1 MSEHDPYQQQPNQQQ
16 SNQQQSPSYGQQ
28 QPQHGQ
34 QPPQGQPQYVQQP
47 YYGQP
52 QYGQP
57 GFPQG
62 GYGAPLLPKHPQSTT
77 ALVLGLV
84 GLAGGFMCF
93 LPLLCAPFAWFYGR
107 KAVREI
113 DAAPQSYS
121 GRSEA
126 IGGMVTGIIGTVI
139 LFLGLL
145 VLAAGLIF
153 LLTIGTTTEIVTDS
167 TGVPT

>member
-16 SNQQQSPSYGQQ
+16 PNQPPYGQQ
-28 QPQHGQ
+28 PQPQ
-34 QPPQGQPQYVQQP
+34 QPPQSQPQYGQQP
-47 YYGQP
+47 YYGQTQGQP

-84 GLAGGFMCF
+84 GLAGGFMCL

-113 DAAPQSYS
+113 DAAPQTYS

-126 IGGMVTGIIGTVI
+126 MGGMVTGIIGTVI
-139 LFLGLL
+139 LILGLL
-145 VLAAGLIF
+145 ALAAGLVL
-153 LLTIGTTTEIVTDS
+153 LLTLGMTTEIVTDS

>member
-16 SNQQQSPSYGQQ
+16 ANQQQP
-28 QPQHGQ
+28 PQ
-34 QPPQGQPQYVQQP
+34 QPPQGQSQYGQSQYGQQP
-47 YYGQP
+47 YYDQP

-93 LPLLCAPFAWFYGR
+93 LPLFCAPFAWYYGR
-107 KAVREI
+107 KTVREI

-121 GRSEA
+121 GRGEA
-126 IGGMVTGIIGTVI
+126 MGGMVTGIIGTVI

-145 VLAAGLIF
+145 VLAAGLIL
-153 LLTIGTTTEIVTDS
+153 LLTLGMTTEIVTDS
-167 TGVPT
+167 TGVST